1 MKRGLYVLC
10 AVLLCLCPIS
20 VQAQDELILG
30 GNSVGIEIDYE
41 GVYVSGTYQISASI
55 DPADTFRPGDIITAL
70 DHRPVSD
77 LQSFYAILRT
87 HQKSVNTIDVMIQRE
102 GQTIDTTMQS
112 VYDDKRHTVTCG
124 LYIKESMSGVGT
136 MTYYDPTTKRY
147 GALGHAIEQV
157 DSEIQG
163 DLYDAQIVS
172 FTKAQPSNAGA
183 KQANIAYDE
192 AIGTIDQNT
201 PIGIY
206 GAYTAL
212 PETTAQLEWATV
224 DEVTLGEAEIYT
236 VLDGD
241 HIESYTIE
249 ITALYPSTQDHM
261 KGIAF
266 EVSDDA
272 LIAASGGIIQG
283 MSGSPIVQNG
293 KIIGAVTHVV
303 TDAPTQGYGVFIE
316 YMLAHTRSS

>member
-41 GVYVSGTYQISASI
+41 GVYVSGTHQISASI

-87 HQKSVNTIDVMIQRE
+87 HQKPVNTIDVTIQRE

-183 KQANIAYDE
+183 KQADIAYDE

-212 PETTAQLEWATV
+212 PETTTQLEWATV

-249 ITALYPSTQDHM
+249 ITGLHPSTQDHM

>member
-87 HQKSVNTIDVMIQRE
+87 RQEPVNTIDVTIQRE

-212 PETTAQLEWATV
+212 PETTTQLEWATV
-224 DEVTLGEAEIYT
+224 DAVTLGEAEIYT

-241 HIESYTIE
+241 RIESYTIE
-249 ITALYPSTQDHM
+249 ITGLHPSTQDHM
-261 KGIAF
+261 KGISF

>member
-10 AVLLCLCPIS
+10 AVLLCLSPIS

-87 HQKSVNTIDVMIQRE
+87 HQKSVNTIDVTIQRE
-102 GQTIDTTMQS
+102 GQTIDMTMQS
-112 VYDDKRHTVTCG
+112 VYDDERHTVTCG

-172 FTKAQPSNAGA
+172 FTKAKPSNAGA

-212 PETTAQLEWATV
+212 PETTTQLEWATV

-249 ITALYPSTQDHM
+249 ITALHPSTQDHM

>member
-87 HQKSVNTIDVMIQRE
+87 HQKSVNTIDVTIQRE

-212 PETTAQLEWATV
+212 PETTTQLEWATV

-249 ITALYPSTQDHM
+249 ITTLHPSTQDHM

>member
-10 AVLLCLCPIS
+10 AVLLCLFPIS

-87 HQKSVNTIDVMIQRE
+87 HQKSVNTIDVTIQRE
-102 GQTIDTTMQS
+102 RQTIDTTMQS
-112 VYDDKRHTVTCG
+112 VYDDERHTVTCG

-212 PETTAQLEWATV
+212 PETTTQLEWATV

-249 ITALYPSTQDHM
+249 ITGLHPSTQDHM

-272 LIAASGGIIQG
+272 LIADSGGIIQG

>member
-20 VQAQDELILG
+20 VQAQNELILG

-41 GVYVSGTYQISASI
+41 GVYVSGTYRISTSI

-87 HQKSVNTIDVMIQRE
+87 HQKSVNTIDVTIQRE

-112 VYDDKRHTVTCG
+112 VYDDERHTVTCG

-212 PETTAQLEWATV
+212 PETTTQLEWATV

-249 ITALYPSTQDHM
+249 ITGLHPSTQDHM

-303 TDAPTQGYGVFIE
+303 TDAPTQGYAVFIE

>member
-87 HQKSVNTIDVMIQRE
+87 HQKSVNTIDVTIQRE

-112 VYDDKRHTVTCG
+112 VYDDERHTVTCG

-136 MTYYDPTTKRY
+136 MTYYDTTTKRY

-183 KQANIAYDE
+183 KQADIAYDE

-212 PETTAQLEWATV
+212 PETTTQLEWATV

-249 ITALYPSTQDHM
+249 ITGLHPSTQDHM

>member
-10 AVLLCLCPIS
+10 AVLLCLFPIS

-55 DPADTFRPGDIITAL
+55 DPADTFRCGDIITAL

-77 LQSFYAILRT
+77 LQSFYTILRT
-87 HQKSVNTIDVMIQRE
+87 HQKSVNTIDVTIQRE

-112 VYDDKRHTVTCG
+112 VYDDERHTVTCG

-183 KQANIAYDE
+183 KQADIAYDE

-212 PETTAQLEWATV
+212 PETTTQLEWATV

-249 ITALYPSTQDHM
+249 ITGLHPSTQDHM

>member
-41 GVYVSGTYQISASI
+41 GVYVSGTYRISTSI

-87 HQKSVNTIDVMIQRE
+87 HQKSVNTIDVTIQRE
-102 GQTIDTTMQS
+102 RQTIDTTMQS

-147 GALGHAIEQV
+147 DALGHAIEQV

-212 PETTAQLEWATV
+212 PETTTQLEWATV
-224 DEVTLGEAEIYT
+224 DEVTLGDAEIYT

-249 ITALYPSTQDHM
+249 ITALHPSTQDHM

>member
-55 DPADTFRPGDIITAL
+55 DPADTFRCGDIITAL

-87 HQKSVNTIDVMIQRE
+87 HQKSVNTIDVTIQRE

-112 VYDDKRHTVTCG
+112 VYDDERHTVTCG

-183 KQANIAYDE
+183 KQADIAYDE

-212 PETTAQLEWATV
+212 PETTTQLEWGTV

-249 ITALYPSTQDHM
+249 ITGLHPSTQDHM

>member
-55 DPADTFRPGDIITAL
+55 DPADTFCPGDIITAL

-87 HQKSVNTIDVMIQRE
+87 HQKSVNTIDVTIQRE

-112 VYDDKRHTVTCG
+112 VYDDERHTVTCG

-163 DLYDAQIVS
+163 ELYDAQIVS

-212 PETTAQLEWATV
+212 PETTTQLEWATV

-241 HIESYTIE
+241 RIESYTIE
-249 ITALYPSTQDHM
+249 ITALHPSTQDHM

>member
-87 HQKSVNTIDVMIQRE
+87 HQKSVNTIDVTIQRE

-212 PETTAQLEWATV
+212 PETTTQLEWATV

-236 VLDGD
+236 VLVGD
-241 HIESYTIE
+241 HIESYTDR
-249 ITALYPSTQDHM
+249 DHR
-261 KGIAF
+261 IASQHPGPYERDRF
-266 EVSDDA
+266 
-272 LIAASGGIIQG
+272 
-283 MSGSPIVQNG
+283 
-293 KIIGAVTHVV
+293 
-303 TDAPTQGYGVFIE
+303 
-316 YMLAHTRSS
+316 

>member
-41 GVYVSGTYQISASI
+41 GVYVSGTYRISASI

-87 HQKSVNTIDVMIQRE
+87 HQKSVNTIDVTIQRE

-112 VYDDKRHTVTCG
+112 VYDDERHTVTCG

-212 PETTAQLEWATV
+212 PETTTQLEWATV
-224 DEVTLGEAEIYT
+224 DEVTLGDAEIYT

-249 ITALYPSTQDHM
+249 ITALHPSTQDHM